1 MEKMYTPSDDI
12 LKKYADV
19 MINFA
24 LNGGRGIKAGEVA
37 LINIP
42 ECAKPFLKPLY
53 ETILEAGGHPI
64 VNYIPDGIS
73 RTLFEKGSDEQINF
87 FPEKMLRGKVDEI
100 NHWIRILSDEDPKE
114 MAGIDPKKL
123 MARQVSHK
131 PFREWIDKKEND
143 GKLSW
148 TLCLYA
154 TPKMAEEANLSLED
168 YWEQI
173 IKACYL
179 EDENPVETWK
189 NVQKNIDK
197 TINWLDN
204 LKIEFVN
211 IKSENTDLN
220 IRIGDFR
227 KWLGGR
233 GCNIPSFEIFTS
245 PDYRY
250 TNGFITFTEP
260 LYRYGDLIEG
270 IRLEFEKGKITK
282 ATAKKNEK
290 LLLEMIS
297 QKNADRLGEFSLT
310 DRRFSN
316 ITKFMAET
324 LFDENVGGEN
334 GNTHI
339 AIGKAFSEAYSGDI
353 KDFDNIKD
361 ELGFNDSV
369 IHTDIVSTE
378 NRVVTATTF
387 SGQKIV
393 IYKNGQF
400 QN

>member
-154 TPKMAEEANLSLED
+154 TPKMAKEANLSLED

-197 TINWLDN
+197 TKEVMIVEANDN
-204 LKIEFVN
+204 YIIRVKTGWAMKIGWYVGYIELKNKTWFFAMNMNMQSLNQAKYRKEIMMEALKI
-211 IKSENTDLN
+211 K
-220 IRIGDFR
+220 
-227 KWLGGR
+227 
-233 GCNIPSFEIFTS
+233 
-245 PDYRY
+245 
-250 TNGFITFTEP
+250 
-260 LYRYGDLIEG
+260 G
-270 IRLEFEKGKITK
+270 II
-282 ATAKKNEK
+282 
-290 LLLEMIS
+290 
-297 QKNADRLGEFSLT
+297 
-310 DRRFSN
+310 
-316 ITKFMAET
+316 
-324 LFDENVGGEN
+324 
-334 GNTHI
+334 
-339 AIGKAFSEAYSGDI
+339 
-353 KDFDNIKD
+353 
-361 ELGFNDSV
+361 
-369 IHTDIVSTE
+369 
-378 NRVVTATTF
+378 
-387 SGQKIV
+387 
-393 IYKNGQF
+393 
-400 QN
+400 